1 MINVCFVGKD
11 QGQRPAWKEKGG
23 AAETAGRSEGGAFPA
38 PRCQGYR
45 RSSIQTLQDVSDGME
60 SVVSRSAR

>member
-1 MINVCFVGKD
+1 MCFVGKD

-38 PRCQGYR
+38 PRRQGYR
-45 RSSIQTLQDVSDGME
+45 WSCIQAL
-60 SVVSRSAR
+60 